1 MLRARIAML
10 LFDAGLVE
18 GSTPPE
24 TEQQLCANALQG
36 LDALRRCAN
45 NALLTPAV
53 QPRGGGGG
61 GGGGAV
67 RTAAAAPGDKRLL
80 SLGSSEMQ
88 ALLAS
93 GNSLGSFGMGAAA
106 LSGGALSTGA
116 MRLSGG
122 GISFGS
128 ALGSCANAGEPLL
141 ALGEQRGGS
150 GGSGGDGARYGC
162 AAGLDAAGLDQL
174 HAAGLDQLHAV
185 GLDEHSSGVGEEGS
199 ATAQPEGPRMHACRN
214 CQRAK
219 TACMDV
225 RPCPRCVRLGIP
237 CDDGH
242 PKTVKRACVLC
253 KRAKVKCDLDE
264 QVSPRASRK
273 D

>member
-61 GGGGAV
+61 GAVRSGAV

-106 LSGGALSTGA
+106 LSGGALSAGA

-128 ALGSCANAGEPLL
+128 ALGSCAIYSQ
-141 ALGEQRGGS
+141 AL
-150 GGSGGDGARYGC
+150 
-162 AAGLDAAGLDQL
+162 
-174 HAAGLDQLHAV
+174 
-185 GLDEHSSGVGEEGS
+185 
-199 ATAQPEGPRMHACRN
+199 AQPPTRRISS
-214 CQRAK
+214 K
-219 TACMDV
+219 
-225 RPCPRCVRLGIP
+225 
-237 CDDGH
+237 
-242 PKTVKRACVLC
+242 
-253 KRAKVKCDLDE
+253 
-264 QVSPRASRK
+264 
-273 D
+273 

>member
-53 QPRGGGGG
+53 QPRGG

-174 HAAGLDQLHAV
+174 HAV

-264 QVSPRASRK
+264 QVSLRASRK

>member
-53 QPRGGGGG
+53 QPRG

-141 ALGEQRGGS
+141 ALGEQRFHLS
-150 GGSGGDGARYGC
+150 NDGEVATVGV
-162 AAGLDAAGLDQL
+162 L
-174 HAAGLDQLHAV
+174 HA
-185 GLDEHSSGVGEEGS
+185 
-199 ATAQPEGPRMHACRN
+199 PEVA
-214 CQRAK
+214 
-219 TACMDV
+219 
-225 RPCPRCVRLGIP
+225 RCVLVADRVAERI
-237 CDDGH
+237 
-242 PKTVKRACVLC
+242 
-253 KRAKVKCDLDE
+253 
-264 QVSPRASRK
+264 
-273 D
+273 

>member
-61 GGGGAV
+61 AV

-93 GNSLGSFGMGAAA
+93 GNSLGSFGVGAAA

-122 GISFGS
+122 GLSFGS
-128 ALGSCANAGEPLL
+128 ALGSRENAGEPLL
-141 ALGEQRGGS
+141 ALGERGG
-150 GGSGGDGARYGC
+150 GGGGDGARYGC
-162 AAGLDAAGLDQL
+162 AAGLDAAGLD
-174 HAAGLDQLHAV
+174 HLHAV
-185 GLDEHSSGVGEEGS
+185 GLDAHSSGVGEDGS
-199 ATAQPEGPRMHACRN
+199 ATTQPEEPRMHACRN

-237 CDDGH
+237 CDSDA
-242 PKTVKRACVLC
+242 KTVKRACVLC

-264 QVSPRASRK
+264 QVSLPASRK

>member
-61 GGGGAV
+61 AV

-93 GNSLGSFGMGAAA
+93 GNSLGSFGVGAAA

-122 GISFGS
+122 GLSFGS
-128 ALGSCANAGEPLL
+128 ALGSRENAGEPLL
-141 ALGEQRGGS
+141 ALGERGG
-150 GGSGGDGARYGC
+150 GGGGGGDGARYGC
-162 AAGLDAAGLDQL
+162 AAGLDAAGLD
-174 HAAGLDQLHAV
+174 HLHAV
-185 GLDEHSSGVGEEGS
+185 GLDAHSSGVGEDGS
-199 ATAQPEGPRMHACRN
+199 ATTQPEEPRMHACRN

-237 CDDGH
+237 CDSDA
-242 PKTVKRACVLC
+242 KTVKRACVLC

-264 QVSPRASRK
+264 QVSLPASRK

>member
-24 TEQQLCANALQG
+24 TEQQLCADALQG

-141 ALGEQRGGS
+141 GLGERGGS

-162 AAGLDAAGLDQL
+162 LD
-174 HAAGLDQLHAV
+174 AAGLDQLHAV

-273 D
+273 G